1 MADKVVYLEQGSI
14 KINDTPHNILFSQNN
29 SIIEIMT
36 FTEEQYQILS
46 ETYDI
51 EITNGNLKI
60 QTENVEAVITNL
72 IKINVDLNQI
82 TIYKKSL
89 LELMF
94 SKEERVVQ

>member
-1 MADKVVYLEQGSI
+1 
-14 KINDTPHNILFSQNN
+14 
-29 SIIEIMT
+29 MT

-72 IKINVDLNQI
+72 IK
-82 TIYKKSL
+82 
-89 LELMF
+89 
-94 SKEERVVQ
+94 

>member
-1 MADKVVYLEQGSI
+1 
-14 KINDTPHNILFSQNN
+14 NN

>member
-1 MADKVVYLEQGSI
+1 
-14 KINDTPHNILFSQNN
+14 
-29 SIIEIMT
+29 
-36 FTEEQYQILS
+36 
-46 ETYDI
+46 